1 MNGKMVM
8 RLPLMSP
15 SALNSD
21 QRRLY
26 DDMRKGIET
35 NFKGFTAIDDS
46 GRLIGPWNPWLH
58 FSKFGGPVWEL
69 VKSLSSSPK
78 LPRPVR
84 EIAILVTGAH
94 FHSAYEIY
102 AHVLVAE
109 LRGITDDKIATIIAG
124 QRPGDLTREEA
135 VAYDLASAL
144 VSGGVLPASHRAIRR
159 RGNGGVYLPRRP
171 LLHGFGDTQWFRR
184 AAPRNRRDWLGNGL
198 RPVAG
203 PRHPRSPDSATGPS
217 NSPAISCSAAFA
229 RASLQPP
236 CRALS

>member
-1 MNGKMVM
+1 M
-8 RLPLMSP
+8 RLPLMPP
-15 SALNSD
+15 SKLSSE
-21 QRRLY
+21 QRPLY
-26 DDMRKGIET
+26 DDMRKGIEQ

-58 FSKFGGPVWEL
+58 FPKFGGPVWEL
-69 VKSLSSSPK
+69 VKALSSSPK

-109 LRGITDDKIATIIAG
+109 LRGIADDKIATIVAG

-144 VSGGVLPASHRAIRR
+144 VSGGVLPALTYQQAI
-159 RGNGGVYLPRRP
+159 GLFGEEATAEFIYLVGLYCMVSVTLNAFDVPVP
-171 LLHGFGDTQWFRR
+171 EIGDT
-184 AAPRNRRDWLGNGL
+184 
-198 RPVAG
+198 
-203 PRHPRSPDSATGPS
+203 
-217 NSPAISCSAAFA
+217 
-229 RASLQPP
+229 AS
-236 CRALS
+236 

>member
-1 MNGKMVM
+1 M

-15 SALNSD
+15 SALSSE

-26 DDMRKGIET
+26 DEMCKGIEA

-58 FSKFGGPVWEL
+58 FPKFGRPVWEL

-109 LRGITDDKIATIIAG
+109 LRGITDEKIATIIAG

-144 VSGGVLPASHRAIRR
+144 VSGRV
-159 RGNGGVYLPRRP
+159 
-171 LLHGFGDTQWFRR
+171 
-184 AAPRNRRDWLGNGL
+184 
-198 RPVAG
+198 
-203 PRHPRSPDSATGPS
+203 
-217 NSPAISCSAAFA
+217 
-229 RASLQPP
+229 LQPLTYQQAITLFGQEATAEFIYLVGLYCMVSVTLNGFDVP
-236 CRALS
+236 VPEIGETSPS